1 MSRKSK
7 ILSELKTE
15 FLNSNYREE
24 YINLLKNAKDNPP
37 KDNFEYHHILPKSM
51 FPNWKFKETNLI
63 KLSLEDHY
71 KAHFLLYKIYN
82 NKEMT
87 SAFYFMLSNTD
98 KQYNPKL
105 YKEVKERHYAFLSKK
120 VFCFEQN
127 KEYNS
132 ATLAAFLFGVS
143 PSVISQTCKKW
154 KKTAAK
160 MHWCYLEDK
169 EQAIEFWNNSVLK
182 VGKHRNVFCLE
193 QNKIYNS
200 IFCAAKENNIKIPS
214 QIIQACKNSLRTAKK
229 MHWCYLEDKEQAIK
243 FWNKNGTN
251 NTKNIAVYCFED
263 KKVYNSLQ
271 DAYKNNGSGKKGN
284 LNLICK
290 DWKKTFANKHWCYLE
305 DKEQA
310 IKYWSNNIISSRNGK
325 PVFCFEQNKEYNSA
339 EQAARENNIRG
350 SINIRKAC
358 KEYNKT
364 AGGYHWCLLEN
375 KKEAVSF
382 WNKNKLK
389 IGNSVKVICVETGE
403 IFNSRTAAAKFINK
417 SDSGILKA
425 CRDKNKTAGGYHW
438 KELN

>member
-7 ILSELKTE
+7 LLSELKTE
-15 FLNSNYREE
+15 FLNSDYRKE

-37 KDNFEYHHILPKSM
+37 KNNFEYHHILPKSM

-71 KAHFLLYKIYN
+71 RAHFLLYKIYN
-82 NKEMT
+82 SKEMT

-105 YKEVKERHYAFLSKK
+105 YKEVKEKHYAFLSKK

-143 PSVISQTCKKW
+143 PSIISKTCKKW

-169 EQAIEFWNNSVLK
+169 EQAIEFWN
-182 VGKHRNVFCLE
+182 
-193 QNKIYNS
+193 
-200 IFCAAKENNIKIPS
+200 
-214 QIIQACKNSLRTAKK
+214 
-229 MHWCYLEDKEQAIK
+229 
-243 FWNKNGTN
+243 KNGTN

-263 KKVYNSLQ
+263 KKIYNSLQ

-325 PVFCFEQNKEYNSA
+325 PVFCLEQNKEYNSA

-350 SINIRKAC
+350 SLNIRKSC

-375 KKEAVSF
+375 KKEAVIF